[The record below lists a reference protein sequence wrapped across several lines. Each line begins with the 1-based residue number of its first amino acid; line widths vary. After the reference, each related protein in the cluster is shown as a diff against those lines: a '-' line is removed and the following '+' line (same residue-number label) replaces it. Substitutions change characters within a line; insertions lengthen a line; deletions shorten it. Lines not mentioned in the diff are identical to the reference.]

1 MIVDWVGRVGRGG
14 AMEVGGGEN
23 DADGGEDG
31 RPSQMDLDTRERL
44 VVWLRE
50 DAELGEANNG

>member
-1 MIVDWVGRVGRGG
+1 
-14 AMEVGGGEN
+14 MEVGGGEN

-31 RPSQMDLDTRERL
+31 RPSQMDPDTRERL